1 MIWSRLP
8 CSLDNSTRKV
18 LAFDANDFKPD
29 VIAVAKKA
37 GALVYVDRLGAADHV
52 ETWQDAIDQ
61 GADGIQTDHP
71 EELVKY
77 LRVKGYG
84 KP

>member
-1 MIWSRLP
+1 M
-8 CSLDNSTRKV
+8 
-18 LAFDANDFKPD
+18 
-29 VIAVAKKA
+29 
-37 GALVYVDRLGAADHV
+37 
-52 ETWQDAIDQ
+52 WQEAIDQ

-77 LRVKGYG
+77 LREKGYR